1 MQILKYVLYVL
12 VALDAVILCT
22 LILMQQGKS
31 NGLSGLS
38 GQVSS
43 DTYWSKHRG
52 SSAEGALEKGTRI
65 LAVLLFLMIA
75 VLNTNLFH

>member
-1 MQILKYVLYVL
+1 MAVLKILLYCIVIFDAIVLT
-12 VALDAVILCT
+12 A

-43 DTYWSKHRG
+43 DNYWSKHRS
-52 SSAEGALEKGTRI
+52 SSAEGTLEKGTKI
-65 LAVLLFLMIA
+65 LAVILFIIIA
-75 VLNTNLFH
+75 LLNTTLFR

>member
-1 MQILKYVLYVL
+1 MLVLKYILYVVVVL
-12 VALDAVILCT
+12 IAIILCA

-43 DTYWSKHRG
+43 DNYWSKHRG

-65 LAVLLFLMIA
+65 LAILLFIIIA
-75 VLNTNLFH
+75 ILNTNLFH

>member
-1 MQILKYVLYVL
+1 MLVLKYILYV
-12 VALDAVILCT
+12 AVLLIAIVLCA

-43 DTYWSKHRG
+43 DNYWSKHRG

-65 LAVLLFLMIA
+65 LAVLLFVIIA
-75 VLNTNLFH
+75 ILNTNLFH

>member
-1 MQILKYVLYVL
+1 MQVLKYLLY
-12 VALDAVILCT
+12 AVVVIDSIILCA

-43 DTYWSKHRG
+43 DNYWSKHRG

-65 LAVLLFLMIA
+65 LAVILFIVIA
-75 VLNTNLFH
+75 LLNTTWFH